1 MPQFRADAD
10 GPVFL
15 GQQLEYVSP
24 NLVETVYSEIEWDKH
39 LPVETGDDPAV
50 ATMSYDIYTGAGMAE
65 IFKGDGWNL
74 PTVASSRERVSAKVF
89 EIGIARK
96 MTDVEI
102 EQAALEAMRMRQM
115 YGTTNYVAIDKA
127 EENEAAQAVARAHNE
142 IAIDGSAANGLLG
155 LTNQPN
161 ISSYSA
167 PVGESSSAL
176 WEQKTGPE
184 IVADM
189 LGVVSLVMTTAK
201 NSAWFPNRFLLPL
214 DKYLVAS
221 VKQMPGI
228 NESALS
234 YFQRTNPMG
243 TNLQIKS
250 WQRLNGRGA
259 GSTGLGFVYKYD
271 EGVIA
276 YRTPL
281 AYRVATPPARAPYG
295 WTWAHIGR
303 TAGVVVKRP
312 FAVAKIQGF

>member
-10 GPVFL
+10 GPSFL

-39 LPVETGDDPAV
+39 LPVETGSDPAV
-50 ATMSYDIYTGAGMAE
+50 ATMSYDIFTGTGMAE

-74 PTVASSRERVSAKVF
+74 PTVAGSRERISAKVF

-102 EQAALEAMRMRQM
+102 EQANLEVQRMRQM
-115 YGTTNYVAIDKA
+115 YGTTNAVGLDVA
-127 EENEAAQAVARAHNE
+127 EENAAAQAVASRHNE
-142 IAIDGSAANGLLG
+142 IAIDGSAAEGLLG

-161 ISSYSA
+161 IGSYSV
-167 PVGESSSAL
+167 PVGESTSAL
-176 WEQKTGPE
+176 WENKTSQE
-184 IVADM
+184 IVDDM
-189 LGVVSLVMTTAK
+189 MGAVSLAMATAK
-201 NSAWFPNRFLLPL
+201 NSTWFPDRFLLPL

-221 VKQMPGI
+221 TKQMSGTT
-228 NESALS
+228 ESALS

-243 TNLQIKS
+243 TNLKITS

-259 GSTGLGFVYKYD
+259 SSTGLGFVYKFT

-281 AYRVATPPARAPYG
+281 PYRVALPPARAPYG
-295 WTWAHIGR
+295 WTWAHVGR

-312 FAVAKIQGF
+312 FAVVKMQGF

>member
-24 NLVETVYSEIEWDKH
+24 ELVETVNSEIEWDKH
-39 LPVETGDDPAV
+39 IPVEMGADPAV

-65 IFKGDGWNL
+65 IFKGDGWDL
-74 PTVASSRERVSAKVF
+74 PTVSGARERVSAKVF

-102 EQAALEAMRMRQM
+102 EQAALEALRMRQM
-115 YGTTNYVAIDKA
+115 HGTTNYVSIDRA
-127 EENEAAQAVARAHNE
+127 YQNEAAQAVARTHNE
-142 IAIDGSAANGLLG
+142 IAIDGSPKDGLLG

-161 ISSYSA
+161 IASYAA
-167 PVGESSSAL
+167 PVGESGSAL

-189 LGVVSLVMTTAK
+189 IGVVSLVMTTAK
-201 NSAWFPNRFLLPL
+201 NSTWFPNRFLLPM

-221 VKQMPGI
+221 VKQMPGTT
-228 NESALS
+228 ESALS

-243 TNLQIKS
+243 TNLQIKM

-259 GSTGLGFVYKYD
+259 GSTGLGFVYKFD

-276 YRTPL
+276 YRTPMP
-281 AYRVATPPARAPYG
+281 YRVAAPARAPYG
-295 WTWAHIGR
+295 WTWAHVGR